1 MRDISQY
8 TSRLPSPSYKRGTKN
23 VAGGQQQSTPQ
34 QPNRT
39 LGATTPTRIPA
50 KNTSPGEQKNNGTQ
64 QNGTGG
70 AGKSAVPV
78 DSSVIQNLRQ
88 QLEEATARDAS
99 ARAALTK
106 SDAVILDLRSNQR
119 QLKKQLELLQ
129 DERSQINKEL
139 QSAKEEIASAKGGDA
154 SGSNAQRRIE
164 SLQVHIR
171 DITQQLENS
180 HKRQQEQQQEINS
193 SIHSRSSIKDG
204 HVGELQVQ
212 LDRAHAQILTADMV
226 RKELED
232 TLEAEQYTWEL
243 RIQDQ
248 ERQITKLQGECD
260 TLVKDLEQCRS
271 QWKEAE
277 VGWNE
282 ELNELRSDL
291 DRTQRQLQ
299 QQRESNEENNEN
311 NHQNNELFEKIHK
324 LESERAELQ
333 SCLDEA
339 LKELEAVDA
348 ELQVEGS
355 LNKAQNGA
363 GAQTIE
369 SLKHLLRWIYQEGP
383 TETRLGHGQ
392 LSSLGNDSQKI
403 ISMIQ
408 EALERWLEK
417 NTRAVGGQN
426 ARSGAGNDL
435 QNRATIDKLNSQIA
449 VFESELKSRDDVN
462 TELRESLKEAVSLLK
477 PLQDA
482 VSQAEVE
489 KNDMERVL
497 KDFEKDRK
505 SSQDAQSR
513 HSFQI
518 DSLKEEITE
527 LQERLEEEKRLA
539 TVRESVLKAQVQTA
553 PSSFT
558 SDTSLNLSNDD
569 SESLMSI
576 KRTRE
581 ELRRKR
587 ESEGNLQKLLK
598 DAQSRFTSLHDQN
611 EDISARNRELEG
623 QIRKFGSGSGSD
635 NGQNNEEEEVRTQLV
650 ETIAEKDEE
659 IRRLRLDM
667 EEMRKATQ
675 NQFGQNISYRR
686 ISSLEEELAAVR
698 GDVAQREQ
706 ANKLLNKSLKEA
718 LGLLKPL
725 QLHLEEA
732 ENEKSEIARELR
744 NLKKRFRQLQMGE
757 LDDQSRSTITGVESS
772 FELSKVKEEL
782 EETIRQLELE
792 NSELHD
798 ALEDLAEDGRQQ
810 NNEAKVR
817 QRLVELNSRYEVTQ
831 NKLEDAHVENH
842 ALVKALKQK
851 EIEEVKR
858 KSDMIQLEGK
868 LHKAES
874 ELVNAKKIAQS
885 ALVKVEELTMTN
897 VQQLSVNRDT
907 VDNGG
912 NAKGRSTNGRYT
924 GSYN

>member
-8 TSRLPSPSYKRGTKN
+8 TSRLPSPSYKRTTKN
-23 VAGGQQQSTPQ
+23 VAGRQQQSTPQ

-70 AGKSAVPV
+70 AGKSAV

-119 QLKKQLELLQ
+119 QLKKQLELLR
-129 DERSQINKEL
+129 DEQSQINKEL
-139 QSAKEEIASAKGGDA
+139 QSAKEEIATSKGGDA

-311 NHQNNELFEKIHK
+311 NHQNTELFEKIHK

-417 NTRAVGGQN
+417 DTRAVAGQN

-518 DSLKEEITE
+518 DSLKEQITE

-598 DAQSRFTSLHDQN
+598 DAQSRFNSLHDQN
-611 EDISARNRELEG
+611 EDISARNLELEG
-623 QIRKFGSGSGSD
+623 QIRKFGSGSD
-635 NGQNNEEEEVRTQLV
+635 NGQNNGEEEVRTQLI

-675 NQFGQNISYRR
+675 NQFGQNISYKR

-706 ANKLLNKSLKEA
+706 ANKLLNKSLKDA

-798 ALEDLAEDGRQQ
+798 ALEDLAEDGLQQ